1 MARPLGF
8 GLVGASTIAHE
19 WVIDAIRAVPGS
31 EVVAVFSTDRARG
44 ARYASDHRIAVA
56 HSTLDALLSDPRVD
70 AVYVSTT
77 NELHRP
83 QTVEA
88 ARAGKHVLCEKPLA
102 LSVAEAREMIDA
114 CEAAGVVLGTNHHLR
129 EAASHRKIR
138 ELVRSGAVGEPRF
151 AKVFHAGLLP
161 AHLQGW
167 RLRDPKTGPG
177 AILDLTVHDA
187 DTLRFILSAE
197 PVEVVSLTQKG
208 GMASDPIEDG
218 AMTTIRFD
226 NGVLAQLHDAFTVPF
241 ARTGVEVH
249 GSWGSIYGRDVMA
262 QRPTG
267 EVLLCTARGDEV
279 LPLEPENLYVRTV
292 RAFVRAIR
300 GEGQPTCTGEDGLRS
315 LATALAALESART
328 GQRIAV
334 DYGGNSEI

>member
-1 MARPLGF
+1 MTRSLGW

-19 WVIDAIRAVPGS
+19 WVIDAIRAVPDN
-31 EVVAVFSTDRARG
+31 EVVAVFSTDRERG
-44 ARYASDHRIAVA
+44 ARYASSHRIPSAYA
-56 HSTLDALLSDPRVD
+56 SLSALVRDPRVG

-77 NELHRP
+77 NEMHRA

-88 ARAGKHVLCEKPLA
+88 AAAGKHVLCEKPLA

-114 CEAAGVVLGTNHHLR
+114 CSRAGVVLGTNHHLR

-138 ELVRSGAVGEPRF
+138 ELIRSGAVGEPRF

-167 RLRDPKTGPG
+167 RIRDRRTGAG

-187 DTLRFILSAE
+187 DALRFVLAAE
-197 PVEVVSLTQKG
+197 PAEVVALSHQA
-208 GMASDPIEDG
+208 GMASGDIEDG

-226 NGVLAQLHDAFTVPF
+226 GGVVAQLHDAFTVPF
-241 ARTGVEVH
+241 ARTGIEVH
-249 GSWGSIYGRDVMA
+249 GSAGSIYARDVMT
-262 QRPTG
+262 QRPIG
-267 EVLLCTARGDEV
+267 EVVLRTERGEEV
-279 LPLEPENLYVRTV
+279 VPLEQENLYVRTI
-292 RAFVRAIR
+292 RAFAAAIR
-300 GEGQPTCTGEDGLRS
+300 GEGQPSCTGEDGLRS

-328 GQRIAV
+328 GRRVTVQF
-334 DYGGNSEI
+334 G